1 MDKGLA
7 LFSIVCLPVAMA
19 GMFKNVFGGAG
30 TPGPA
35 KVDDGTLALPANWH
49 SDEGMEN
56 LF

>member
-1 MDKGLA
+1 
-7 LFSIVCLPVAMA
+7 MA

-49 SDEGMEN
+49 SDEGLEN